1 MSNVEKLVKSVSGVL
16 GVAVESINENSNQDN
31 MEKWDSLAMVNLV
44 TELETVF
51 DVQFDILEIA
61 DFHSVEIIKLVLMEK
76 GIQFE

>member
-1 MSNVEKLVKSVSGVL
+1 MSNAEKLVKSVSGVL

-76 GIQFE
+76 GIQFD

>member
-44 TELETVF
+44 TELEAVF

-61 DFHSVEIIKLVLMEK
+61 EFHSVEIIKLVLMEK